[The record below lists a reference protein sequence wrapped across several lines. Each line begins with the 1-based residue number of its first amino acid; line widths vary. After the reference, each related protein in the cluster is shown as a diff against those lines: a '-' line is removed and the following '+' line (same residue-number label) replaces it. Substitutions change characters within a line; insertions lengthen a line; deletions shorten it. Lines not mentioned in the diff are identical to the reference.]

1 MRPSDGLRIPDTG
14 LEVSRLCLGGNRL
27 GGELDQAASF
37 GLLDAFV
44 ARGGN
49 FVDTAHV
56 YADWLLHV
64 ERSCSEKTIGRWL
77 AARRDGNGPRIV
89 VATKVGHPPLEAPGS
104 GTGRLDEASLR
115 ADVLASLANLGLPS
129 LDLLYLHRD
138 DPRRPPEEVVGA
150 LEDLRAEGLIRHYAA
165 SNWSAPRLEAAG
177 AAAARRGWQGFVAS
191 QAEWSLAAR
200 NPGSGAGGLAAMD
213 EAMLALHRRTG
224 LPAVPYS
231 AQAKGYFDKL
241 AAGTLDEAVALAYDS
256 PRNRT
261 VAALLAETARA
272 AGATVTQVM
281 LAVLMRS
288 PFPVIPVIGCRT
300 PAQVASSFASLT
312 LDLDPD
318 AVHRLSAAAGE
329 DGRGSP

>member
-1 MRPSDGLRIPDTG
+1 MRPSDRLRLPGTG

-49 FVDTAHV
+49 FVDTARV
-56 YADWLLHV
+56 YADWLPHV

-77 AARRDGNGPRIV
+77 AARREGGNGPRIV
-89 VATKVGHPPLEAPGS
+89 VATKVGHPPPGAPGS
-104 GTGRLDEASLR
+104 GTGRLDGASLR
-115 ADVLASLANLGLPS
+115 ADVRASLANLGLPS

-150 LEDLRAEGLIRHYAA
+150 LEALRAEGLVRHYAA
-165 SNWSAPRLEAAG
+165 SNWSAPRLEAAA

-213 EAMLALHRRTG
+213 GAMLALHRRTG

-256 PRNRT
+256 PRNWAL
-261 VAALLAETARA
+261 AALLAETARA
-272 AGATVTQVM
+272 AGATVTQVV

-288 PFPVIPVIGCRT
+288 PFPVVPVIGCRT

-318 AVHRLSAAAGE
+318 AVRRLSAAAAGP
-329 DGRGSP
+329 G